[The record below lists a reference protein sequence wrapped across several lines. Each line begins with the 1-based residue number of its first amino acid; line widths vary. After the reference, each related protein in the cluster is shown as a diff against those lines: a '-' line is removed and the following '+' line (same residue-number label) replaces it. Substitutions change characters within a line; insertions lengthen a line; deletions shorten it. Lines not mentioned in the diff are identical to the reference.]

1 MDKNLQRNFL
11 DEYQKLNIEQKLA
24 VDTIDGPVMVIAGAG
39 TGKTQTIAL
48 RIANILDK
56 TDTNPSSIL
65 CLTYT
70 DVATNNMRNRLLNMI
85 GPDAYKV
92 KICTFHSFCNDIIT
106 SNPQFFP
113 FAVSNLKAIDDL
125 ETIEIIK
132 KIIDGLKNNSPLIS
146 WGDRYSYQKSILDCL
161 HLAKRENIDSST
173 LLKLIAD
180 EEVFF
185 KDCADSITKLINI
198 RATKNNYSAIN
209 QIFDELE
216 NSPSISVNL
225 KSHIKII
232 RSSSDNLSQVKTEIR
247 KFYQDLAK
255 NIPKQIE
262 FVKIFD
268 LYQQEL
274 SKRSLY
280 DYEDMILFV
289 IDAFTKNPD
298 LLLNYQEKYQYIL
311 VDEYQDTNSSQSKI
325 IDMLGSFY
333 DNPNIFVV
341 GDDDQSIFRFQGA
354 SIENI
359 YNFYQKYNPKK
370 IVLKNNYRSH
380 RLILESSES
389 VISRNKNR
397 IANLITDVDK
407 TLIANKD
414 YDPDPIN
421 LITLNSNIEEDYY
434 VAKKISELIKLGESP
449 NEIAILLRK
458 NRDADEL
465 TKMLSAF
472 EIKFF
477 LPSDSNILKN
487 PIIIQLIKLLEF
499 IDSPASSE
507 SVYHVLAAPF
517 IKLNSLDLLK
527 IVKSKNL
534 SAGRQVVLSDLIF
547 NQPLIDK
554 LEISDK
560 SKHILSKFGRKI
572 AKTRVDLENYPLEK
586 VLNKIFKRFRILKYL
601 LAKNDIES
609 LNQVHAFY
617 QLLKDTVTKKDL
629 SLSEFIDRIHLYI
642 ENKLSISSPSINYD
656 STDSIKILTVHG
668 AKGLEFNHVFIYRLL
683 EDSWEKQRDFNKLK
697 LPFGILS
704 SEITKSIEDDYEE
717 DRRLFYVAL
726 TRAKKQIYLSFSQY
740 KENGKNQNPSVFV
753 SEIDNHLIE
762 NIEFKDKE
770 IALKTYY
777 QFTDIDH
784 DLKPDLATYLKDY
797 LANHYKFNVSHLN
810 SYLRCP
816 LCFYYK
822 TILRI
827 PQNKQKFSSFGT
839 AIHSALGSLYQKK
852 SLKDVLIIFEQSL
865 KNERLPKS
873 DFKWC
878 LEVGRQLLTDYF
890 DQYKGSIKEG
900 NISEYNFAADN
911 IVYEGIPLTGK
922 IDLIQKDQNN
932 KITVVD
938 FKTGNVDN
946 KYKELSSTGD
956 YYRQIVF
963 YKLLLDLK
971 NDPRLQFNQGFI
983 DFVEKSKLKKSF
995 IRKEIN
1001 VTDDD
1006 LNNLKQQIKDVY
1018 QKILN
1023 LEFFEIGK
1031 ECKDRDHLHYLL
1043 KK

>member
-1 MDKNLQRNFL
+1 MDKNLQKNFL
-11 DEYQKLNIEQKLA
+11 DEYQKLNTEQKLA

-70 DVATNNMRNRLLNMI
+70 DVAANNMRNRLLNMI
-85 GPDAYKV
+85 GPDAYKI
-92 KICTFHSFCNDIIT
+92 KICTFHSFCNDIIG
-106 SNPQFFP
+106 SNSEYFP
-113 FAVSNLKAIDDL
+113 FATAKLKAIDDL

-132 KIIDGLKNNSPLIS
+132 KNIDGLSNNSPLIS

-161 HLAKRENIDSST
+161 HLAKRENIDSKT

-185 KDCADSITKLINI
+185 KNCADPIAKLATI
-198 RATKNNYSAIN
+198 RATKNNYPAIN

-216 NSPSISVNL
+216 NSLSLSINL
-225 KSHIKII
+225 KNHIKVI

-247 KFYQDLAK
+247 KFYQDLEK

-268 LYQQEL
+268 LYQKEL
-274 SKRSLY
+274 NQRSLY

-311 VDEYQDTNSSQSKI
+311 VDEYQDTNSSQSQI
-325 IDMLGSFY
+325 IDMLGNYY
-333 DNPNIFVV
+333 DNPNLFVV

-359 YNFYQKYNPKK
+359 YNFYQKYNPQK

-380 RLILESSES
+380 KLILESSES

-407 TLIANKD
+407 ALIANKD

-421 LITLNSNIEEDYY
+421 LIALNSNIEEDYY
-434 VAKKISELIKLGESP
+434 VAQKISQLIKSGESP

-458 NRDADEL
+458 NRDAEEL

-472 EIKFF
+472 GIKFF

-487 PIIIQLIKLLEF
+487 PIIVQLIKLLEF
-499 IDSPASSE
+499 IDDPNLSP
-507 SVYHVLAAPF
+507 SVYHILAAPF

-527 IVKSKNL
+527 ILKSKIKL
-534 SAGRQVVLSDLIF
+534 SKLIF
-547 NQPLIDK
+547 DQPLIDQ

-560 SKHILSKFGRKI
+560 SKKIISKFGKKI
-572 AKTRVDLENYPLEK
+572 AKTRLDLENYPLEK
-586 VLNKIFKRFRILKYL
+586 VLNRILKRFRILKYL
-601 LAKNDIES
+601 LAKDDIES

-629 SLSEFIDRIHLYI
+629 SLSDFIDRIHLYI
-642 ENKLSISSPSINYD
+642 ENNLSISSPSINYD
-656 STDSIKILTVHG
+656 STDSIKILTIHG

-697 LPFGILS
+697 LPFGILN

-753 SEIDNHLIE
+753 SEIDSKLIE
-762 NIEFKDKE
+762 NIGFKDKE

-777 QFTDIDH
+777 QFTDNSH
-784 DLKPDLATYLKDY
+784 DLKPELSIYLKDY
-797 LANHYKFNVSHLN
+797 LTNHYKFNVSHLN

-827 PQNKQKFSSFGT
+827 PQNKEKFSSFGT
-839 AIHSALGSLYQKK
+839 AIHTALSSLYQKK
-852 SLKDVLIIFEQSL
+852 SLSDILVTFEQSL

-878 LEVGRQLLTDYF
+878 LSLGRQLLTDYF
-890 DQYKGSIKEG
+890 AQYKDSIKEG
-900 NISEYNFAADN
+900 NISEYNFATDN
-911 IVYEGIPLTGK
+911 IVFENIPLTGK
-922 IDLIQKDQNN
+922 IDLIEKSQND

-946 KYKELSSTGD
+946 KYKELSSDGD

-963 YKLLLDLK
+963 YKLLLDIK
-971 NDPRLQFNQGFI
+971 NDPRFKFDKGII
-983 DFVEKSKLKKSF
+983 DFVAKSKLKKSF

-1001 VTDDD
+1001 VTDED
-1006 LNNLKQQIKDVY
+1006 LNKLKQQIKDVY

-1023 LEFFEIGK
+1023 LEFFETGK

-1043 KK
+1043 K